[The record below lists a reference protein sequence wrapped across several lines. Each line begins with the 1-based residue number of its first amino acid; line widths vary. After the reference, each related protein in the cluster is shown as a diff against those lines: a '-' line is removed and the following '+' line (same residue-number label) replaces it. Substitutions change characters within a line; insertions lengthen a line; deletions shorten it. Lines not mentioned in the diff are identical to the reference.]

1 MRKIY
6 LFQGFNNTPANFSST
21 ELVYENADTAIAFM
35 SELTNNGI
43 GFILKTFDIT
53 ESEGLLNDGPIKI
66 QTTVFK
72 SHNRIEPAF

>member
-6 LFQGFNNTPANFSST
+6 LFQGFNNTPANFTST
-21 ELVYENADTAIAFM
+21 ELVYEDADTAIAFM

-43 GFILKTFDIT
+43 GFTLKTFDVANKEDLI
-53 ESEGLLNDGPIKI
+53 LIGPIKI

-72 SHNRIEPAF
+72 SHNRI